1 MFFIAFNKKK
11 KPSEIC
17 GIAHALHLNHNF
29 SILRLQA
36 VSVGVIYCILY
47 THYQIACL
55 VQSQEML
62 TDVFNI
68 LFLASGVVKSRF

>member
-1 MFFIAFNKKK
+1 MAYLRLMRMSS
-11 KPSEIC
+11 SEIC
-17 GIAHALHLNHNF
+17 GIAHALNLNHNF

-47 THYQIACL
+47 THYLIACL